1 MSYLCAIMKNEL
13 TLNHKKNSFLFF
25 IYLIGLSIIGFLAT
39 DMYLPAFDK
48 MRLDLGTSKSNISA
62 TLSLFLAG
70 YGIAQLLWGPIS
82 DKFGKPKTVLMG
94 LSIFTIASLG
104 IYITHH
110 VHFLLFLRLIQAI
123 GVCAAA
129 VSWQALVIERY
140 PQEQTNKIF
149 ASIMPLVALSPA
161 LAPLMGAFLLNYFG
175 WRSIFIALALISL
188 LLIIYTLTIKEEK
201 KMRPNGT
208 DHTVDSAL
216 DKSYLSLLK
225 SKLFLGNVLIYAMC
239 SAGFFAWLT
248 GSPFFLKELGYNES
262 QIGLSFFPQTIAF
275 LIGGYGYR
283 ALTSRIEGKKLL
295 PYLLILYS
303 LSMVSLYII
312 TISIS
317 PTLTILLIPFCLMA
331 LANGACYPIVV
342 SEALKSAVHNVG
354 KAAAMQN
361 TIQLGLCFIASGLV
375 SLFSKDALL
384 STTVVMCGTIPLV
397 YIGYKLSLTGKAS

>member
-1 MSYLCAIMKNEL
+1 MKNEI
-13 TLNHKKNSFLFF
+13 TLNPKKNSFLFF
-25 IYLIGLSIIGFLAT
+25 LYLVGLSIIGFLAT

-104 IYITHH
+104 IYFTHN
-110 VHFLLFLRLIQAI
+110 VSLLLLLRLIQAI

-140 PQEQTNKIF
+140 PKEETNKIF

-175 WRSIFIALALISL
+175 WRSIFIALALIAV
-188 LLIIYTLTIKEEK
+188 LLIIYTLTIKDEK
-201 KMRPNGT
+201 
-208 DHTVDSAL
+208 TVQTIKAGDSTA
-216 DKSYLSLLK
+216 DKSYKSLLK
-225 SKLFLGNVLIYAMC
+225 SKQFLGNVLLYALC
-239 SAGFFAWLT
+239 SAAFFAWLT
-248 GSPFFLKELGYNES
+248 GSPFFLKELGYNEN

-283 ALTSRIEGKKLL
+283 SLTSRIEGKKLL
-295 PYLLILYS
+295 PYLLIIYS
-303 LSMVSLYII
+303 ATCLALYII
-312 TISIS
+312 TITMT

-331 LANGACYPIVV
+331 LANGASYPIVV
-342 SEALKSAVHNVG
+342 AEALKSASHNVG

-361 TIQLGLCFIASGLV
+361 TIQLGICFIASGVV

-384 STTVVMCGTIPLV
+384 ITTIVMASTVPLV
-397 YIGYKLSLTGKAS
+397 YVGYKLTLNKVLN

>member
-1 MSYLCAIMKNEL
+1 MKNEI
-13 TLNHKKNSFLFF
+13 TSNHKKNSFLFF
-25 IYLIGLSIIGFLAT
+25 LYLVGLSIIGFLAT

-48 MRLDLGTSKSNISA
+48 MRIDLGTSKSNISA

-104 IYITHH
+104 IYFSHH
-110 VHFLLFLRLIQAI
+110 VGVLLLLRLIQAI

-140 PQEQTNKIF
+140 PKEETNKIF

-175 WRSIFIALALISL
+175 WRSIFIALAIIAGFLIL
-188 LLIIYTLTIKEEK
+188 YTLTIKEEK
-201 KMRPNGT
+201 AVQEQSDKP
-208 DHTVDSAL
+208 DDSTL

-225 SKLFLGNVLIYAMC
+225 SKKFLGNVLLYALC
-239 SAGFFAWLT
+239 SAAFFAWLT

-283 ALTSRIEGKKLL
+283 SLTSRIEGKKLL

-303 LSMVSLYII
+303 ISCLSLYLI
-312 TISIS
+312 TISMT

-331 LANGACYPIVV
+331 LSNGACYPIVV
-342 SEALKSAVHNVG
+342 AEALKSSSHNVG

-361 TIQLGLCFIASGLV
+361 TIQLGICFIASGIV

-384 STTVVMCGTIPLV
+384 TTTLVMTCTIPLV
-397 YIGYKLSLTGKAS
+397 YIGYKLSLNKAQN

>member
-1 MSYLCAIMKNEL
+1 MKNEI
-13 TLNHKKNSFLFF
+13 TSHPKKNSFLFF
-25 IYLIGLSIIGFLAT
+25 LYLVGLSIIGFLAT

-48 MRLDLGTSKSNISA
+48 MRVDLGASKSSISA

-94 LSIFTIASLG
+94 LSIFTLASLG
-104 IYITHH
+104 IYFTHD
-110 VHFLLFLRLIQAI
+110 VSLLLLLRLIQAI

-140 PQEQTNKIF
+140 PKEETNKIF

-175 WRSIFIALALISL
+175 WRSIFVALALIAV

-201 KMRPNGT
+201 
-208 DHTVDSAL
+208 TVQTAKAEESTA

-225 SKLFLGNVLIYAMC
+225 SKRYLGNVLLYALC
-239 SAGFFAWLT
+239 SAAFFAWLT
-248 GSPFFLKELGYNES
+248 GSPFFLKEMGYNES

-283 ALTSRIEGKKLL
+283 SLVSRIEGKKLL
-295 PYLLILYS
+295 PYLMILYS
-303 LSMVSLYII
+303 AACLALYLI
-312 TISIS
+312 TITIT
-317 PTLTILLIPFCLMA
+317 PNLTILMIPFCLMA
-331 LANGACYPIVV
+331 LANGATYPIVV
-342 SEALKSAVHNVG
+342 SEAMKSASHNVG

-361 TIQLGLCFIASGLV
+361 TIQLGICFIASGVV

-384 STTVVMCGTIPLV
+384 TTTIVMTCTIPFV
-397 YIGYKLSLTGKAS
+397 YIGYKLTLNKALN

>member
-1 MSYLCAIMKNEL
+1 MKNEL
-13 TLNHKKNSFLFF
+13 TVNHKKNSFLFF
-25 IYLIGLSIIGFLAT
+25 LYLVGLSIIGFLAT

-94 LSIFTIASLG
+94 LSIFTISSLG
-104 IYITHH
+104 IYFTHN
-110 VHFLLFLRLIQAI
+110 VYLLLFLRLVQAI

-140 PQEQTNKIF
+140 PKDQTNKIF

-175 WRSIFIALALISL
+175 WRSIFIALALIAI
-188 LLIIYTLTIKEEK
+188 LLIVYTLTIKDEK
-201 KMRPNGT
+201 NAVQQDDQIK
-208 DHTVDSAL
+208 DSSL
-216 DKSYLSLLK
+216 DNSYLSLLK
-225 SKLFLGNVLIYAMC
+225 SNKFLGNVLIYAMC

-262 QIGLSFFPQTIAF
+262 QIGLSFFPQTVAF

-283 ALTSRIEGKKLL
+283 ALTSKIEGKKLL
-295 PYLLILYS
+295 PYLLVIYS
-303 LSMVSLYII
+303 LSMVALYLI
-312 TISIS
+312 TITIT

-342 SEALKSAVHNVG
+342 SEALKSAAHNVG

-361 TIQLGLCFIASGLV
+361 TIQLGLCFMASGLV

-384 STTVVMCGTIPLV
+384 STTIVMCGTIPLV
-397 YIGYKLSLTGKAS
+397 YIGYKLSLKGKTA